1 MSNFNPATGT
11 NDAIGTTLP
20 AVSGAASPT
29 GAAGRAETVTD
40 VEQVEV
46 TIEQKVTTM
55 YQQLQSLAATVA
67 LHTGQIAALAGG
79 TATNPPINQTL
90 PTLSTNNPIVGVLI
104 TVNTGTWEP
113 PASSYTFAWKWGGSS
128 TVLSA
133 ASNYTPVNT
142 DVGHTLTCTVDGDNA
157 AGAAVLPVT
166 TAPTATVAAAGTGT
180 PPTFTAHSPGGVT
193 VGTSYSYTFAASG
206 TTPITFSITAG
217 TVPTGLSLSP
227 STGVLAG
234 IPTAAGTFTFTVT
247 ASNGVSPP
255 ATANCS
261 IVVTGALTS
270 YNSLIASLNPALWL
284 KLNEASGT
292 VAADSSGHGFNGT
305 YSSSGVTYG
314 VTNTAAGT
322 GNDAH
327 GVALTTGTIS
337 VPNHALFTNLTTTA
351 STQWSALMWVELG
364 SGFGSFPWLMGVG
377 DGGTGAGSTGWQIF
391 GNTTLAFKAGNTQT
405 NELIPTALTS
415 LALVGVVWN
424 GTQCQIWENGAN
436 SFSESETLGAT
447 VTDTTSPLII
457 GPTLGIVNQVMI
469 FPTALSSAQM
479 TAIYNDY
486 TTSSTP
492 SAPVW
497 GAVTP
502 PSPVIGTAYSY
513 QFTAS
518 EFPTSW
524 AVQSG
529 SIPAGLSFSTSTG
542 LLSGTPTG
550 SAATYTFVLRATNAT
565 GFTDSPSIS
574 MVTVATAG
582 GTTNIPLAPNGPTSN
597 GSGFTLVFADD
608 FNGTNLDFN
617 QWDTTR
623 QPGQEFSGGFQT
635 WESQTFDTAKVA
647 VDGNSHC
654 VLTCTNQVA
663 NGKNYAS
670 GLILSKGLNMSSFSA
685 GSTGFLFSPSHGGP
699 FYIEAKIKTPGD
711 APNSNGTVF
720 PAYWAVTGFN
730 YSSGASGYTREMDF
744 FEYGLQPRPGQRDQ
758 IDSTQLFPPGGYGA
772 GNTGGTGGNTQFNLQ
787 VPFDPAAGF
796 HTYTV
801 KVNTNGDFSLWIDG
815 GHIWDMTGG
824 NWPAIDWMGLI
835 LNYSLIPA
843 VSATFTDHYTIDYV
857 CVWQDANN
865 ATGSAGFVGGGLAA
879 GTVHP

>member
-351 STQWSALMWVELG
+351 STQWSALMWVQLG

-524 AVQSG
+524 GVQSG

-574 MVTVATAG
+574 MVTVATSG

-608 FNGTNLDFN
+608 FNGSTF
-617 QWDTTR
+617 DTTR
-623 QPGQEFSGGFQT
+623 WVPGTGGGQFTSGFQS
-635 WESQTFDTAKVA
+635 WESQIFDTTKVS
-647 VDGNSHC
+647 VDGSSNL
-654 VLTCTNQVA
+654 VLTCTNQNSA
-663 NGKNYAS
+663 GKAYAS
-670 GLILSKGLNMSSFSA
+670 GVVESGLASN
-685 GSTGFLFSPSHGGP
+685 GFQFSPQNGGP
-699 FYIEAKIKTPGD
+699 FYIQARIKIPGD
-711 APNSNGTVF
+711 APNSNGTLF
-720 PAYWAVTGFN
+720 PAFWAVTVRHYADPISVNGV
-730 YSSGASGYTREMDF
+730 YSREMDF
-744 FEYGLQPRPGQRDQ
+744 FEFGLDPRPGQRDQ
-758 IDSTQLFPPGGYGA
+758 IDSTQLVGGS
-772 GNTGGTGGNTQFNLQ
+772 GTNVDNPNVQLG
-787 VPFDPAAGF
+787 FDPAAAF
-796 HTYTV
+796 HIYTV
-801 KVNTNGDFSLWIDG
+801 KVNTNGDFTLWIDG
-815 GHIWDMTGG
+815 NHQWDLNG
-824 NWPAIDWMGLI
+824 NGAWPAVDWMGI
-835 LNYSLIPA
+835 IMNYSLIPS
-843 VSATFTDHYTIDYV
+843 VTATFTDHYLCDYV
-857 CVWQDANN
+857 AVWQDSNN
-865 ATGSAGFVGGGLAA
+865 ATGAAGFVRGGLAA